1 MMNLLEQKCRETMFH
16 SLQDNGHKHT
26 KRPLDYILAGKLAR
40 KIQMSCIKSKECQ
53 ATVSKEN
60 SEIPSLG

>member
-1 MMNLLEQKCRETMFH
+1 MFH